1 MYYSFKFWPETH
13 RNNGNVTFF
22 YFVPVFTSVLNSGM
36 RPERLQKFKKVV
48 AQRQPDLTVVL
59 ENVHDQHNIGAV
71 MRTCD
76 SVGIF
81 EIFVLQTHPD
91 LQFSNLT
98 LGKRTS
104 AGTRKWVDVRYFT
117 DRDKCFQAIRQKYHH
132 VFATHLDAAS
142 KTLHELDLTTPTA
155 LLFGNEHDGVT
166 AETLDL
172 CDGNFIIPQAGMVQS
187 LNISV
192 ACAVSLYEAYRQRM
206 EKDMYGKNSN
216 MGIDQQ
222 ENLLQL
228 YLERHDSKARMK
240 FIQRDA
246 RDLEP

>member
-1 MYYSFKFWPETH
+1 
-13 RNNGNVTFF
+13 
-22 YFVPVFTSVLNSGM
+22 M
-36 RPERLQKFKKVV
+36 RPERLEKFKKVV
-48 AQRQPDLTVVL
+48 ARRQPDLTVIL

-81 EIFVLQTHPD
+81 EIFVLQTHPE

-117 DRDKCFQAIRQKYHH
+117 DRQKCFQTLRKKYYH
-132 VFATHLDAAS
+132 VFATHLDAEAKS
-142 KTLHELDLTTPTA
+142 LHDLDLTAPTA

-166 AETLDL
+166 PETLAL
-172 CDGNFIIPQAGMVQS
+172 CDGNFIIPQVGMVQS

-192 ACAVSLYEAYRQRM
+192 ACAVSLYEAYRQRN
-206 EKDMYGKNSN
+206 EKGMYEDQTN
-216 MGIDQQ
+216 MDEHQQ
-222 ENLLQL
+222 EQLLKL
-228 YLERHDSKARMK
+228 YLDRHDTKARMK
-240 FIQRDA
+240 FIPRDNS
-246 RDLEP
+246 DMD